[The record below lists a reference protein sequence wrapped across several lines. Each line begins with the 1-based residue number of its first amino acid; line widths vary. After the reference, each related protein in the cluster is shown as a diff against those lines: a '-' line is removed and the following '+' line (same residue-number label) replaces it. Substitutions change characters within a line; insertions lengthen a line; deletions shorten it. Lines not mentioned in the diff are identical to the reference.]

1 MPDFL
6 SSTTVQAGL
15 GLLILAILV
24 TAATYV
30 LASYRDYTA
39 EDQFEPADVLAN
51 LEEMHLKGDISDEE
65 FRTIK
70 ARTHQH
76 LEGSCA
82 NDDSSDV
89 DESSPDTQE

>member
-70 ARTHQH
+70 LANHPHQVG
-76 LEGSCA
+76 EA
-82 NDDSSDV
+82 TEADSA
-89 DESSPDTQE
+89 SPDDGSNDH